1 MTTVVCVKVDFIRP
15 EYKNLEE
22 WMRNSNN
29 VYIGRSGV
37 VFINGERFPK
47 TVSKWANP
55 FTVKEHGRDKCL
67 ELYKEYIRK
76 LIEKEGINEI
86 MKLKNKTL
94 GCWCKPDKCHGD
106 ILVEI
111 LNELSGSAPPKTPP
125 YF

>member
-22 WMRNSNN
+22 WMKNPNN

-47 TVSKWANP
+47 NASKWANP
-55 FTVKEHGRDKCL
+55 FTVKEHGRDRCL
-67 ELYKEYIRK
+67 ELYEERIRK
-76 LIEKEGINEI
+76 FIEKEGTVEI
-86 MKLKNKTL
+86 IKLKNKTL

-106 ILVEI
+106 ILVKI
-111 LNELSGSAPPKTPP
+111 LNELSGPPGGPTPPK
-125 YF
+125 